1 MPAYS
6 LFREKSIRKNASPEK
21 LDDYIHVTNPSIW
34 LLLGAVAV
42 LVASL
47 LVWGV
52 AGSIPTVLTKP
63 FTASGGKLVS
73 FFTPDEASL
82 LKTGM
87 PVDVGGTPGTVSE
100 IGATPLSYAEAAE
113 QLPGDYAAHHLGL
126 SEWNV
131 PVTVS
136 CTVTAGRGTFV
147 DVRIVT
153 ESVRPIDF
161 LIN

>member
-1 MPAYS
+1 MPAYP
-6 LFREKSIRKNASPEK
+6 LFREKNIRKNASPDK

-42 LVASL
+42 LVACL
-47 LVWGV
+47 IVWGV

-63 FTASGGKLVS
+63 FTVSGGKLVS
-73 FFTPDEASL
+73 FFTPEEASL

-87 PVDVGGTPGTVSE
+87 SVDVGGAPGTVSE
-100 IGATPLSYAEAAE
+100 IGETPLSYAEAAE
-113 QLPGDYAAHHLGL
+113 QLPADYAAHRLGL

-131 PVTVS
+131 PVTIT
-136 CTVTAGRGTFV
+136 CAIKAGQGTFV